1 MDVRPIT
8 DTVRM
13 FNEAIAQGLEA
24 IAALL
29 ENDPRRDA
37 VQRAAAAVRA
47 CPLQLSAAIH
57 ESGVEAVHALG
68 IPYELSGVITD
79 WVRTGRLR
87 WLEQLETRRRDA
99 LTELPG
105 IGPRLALELR
115 ELLGIRDLEGLADA
129 ARDGRLQQIY
139 GFGPK
144 RMRLVTEAL
153 FGRPRESDS
162 RQLPLLSP
170 AR

>member
-1 MDVRPIT
+1 
-8 DTVRM
+8 M

-29 ENDPRRDA
+29 ESDPRRHA
-37 VQRAAAAVRA
+37 VARAASLIRESDR
-47 CPLQLSAAIH
+47 PLAPQIH
-57 ESGVEAVHALG
+57 ESGLEAVHALG
-68 IPYELSGVITD
+68 IPYELSGVVTD

-87 WLEQLETRRRDA
+87 WLEQLEARRREA

-105 IGPRLALELR
+105 IGPRLARELR
-115 ELLGIRDLEGLADA
+115 ELLGVRDLEDLADA

-144 RMRLVTEAL
+144 RMKLVTEAL
-153 FGRPRESDS
+153 FGRPREAPS
-162 RQLPLLSP
+162 RQLPLLSLAP
-170 AR
+170 

>member
-1 MDVRPIT
+1 
-8 DTVRM
+8 M
-13 FNEAIAQGLEA
+13 FNEAIAQGLES

-29 ENDPRRDA
+29 ERDPRRDA
-37 VQRAAAAVRA
+37 VQQAAALIRA
-47 CPLQLSAAIH
+47 RPTPLADEIR

-68 IPYELSGVITD
+68 IPYELAGVITD

-87 WLEQLETRRRDA
+87 WLEQLEARRREA

-105 IGPRLALELR
+105 IGPRLARELR
-115 ELLGIRDLEGLADA
+115 ELLGIQDLEGLADA

-144 RMRLVTEAL
+144 RMKLVTEAL
-153 FGRPRESDS
+153 FGRPRGPDS